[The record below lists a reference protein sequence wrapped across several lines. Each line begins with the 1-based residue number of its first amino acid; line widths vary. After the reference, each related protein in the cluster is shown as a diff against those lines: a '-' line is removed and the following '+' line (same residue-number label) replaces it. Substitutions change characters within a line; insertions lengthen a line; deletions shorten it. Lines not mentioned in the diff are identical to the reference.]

1 MAAIGEHHIDD
12 FWHSTRTIGAAVG
25 PRQGGHHRAT
35 TVPSGS
41 QKSQLNHQIGGDRA
55 VVLAGE
61 GGRDEGSAG
70 TGVRPV
76 MRLWKPHGLGRSYLR
91 STIRHHV
98 TNATDSQ
105 NAGALSAGLTAAI
118 GWPANTP
125 AARSAVT
132 PTERTARAG
141 PSNPRSGS

>member
-76 MRLWKPHGLGRSYLR
+76 MRLWNRMVLGVR
-91 STIRHHV
+91 TCV
-98 TNATDSQ
+98 P
-105 NAGALSAGLTAAI
+105 LSGIMSRTRQTHR
-118 GWPANTP
+118 TP
-125 AARSAVT
+125 E
-132 PTERTARAG
+132 PCPPG
-141 PSNPRSGS
+141 